1 MCKAII
7 VLSTGKRETGSAQ
20 LKAELSGYKP
30 IVSAETM
37 EHAVQLASEY
47 AKSGDVIVLSPASA
61 SFGMF
66 QNEFDRGDQFNLA
79 VEELCRR

>member
-1 MCKAII
+1 
-7 VLSTGKRETGSAQ
+7 
-20 LKAELSGYKP
+20 
-30 IVSAETM
+30 M